1 MERIALHTMTYHN
14 HEAMISTVK
23 VFGAY
28 ETMVMYSDGEE
39 IEVITT
45 ATEADARAAHNRLM
59 NKYND
64 LIYTG
69 SIAQL
74 LGVPNLGQ
82 FVRTVKAC

>member
-28 ETMVMYSDGEE
+28 ETMVMYADGEE
-39 IEVITT
+39 IETVTT
-45 ATEADARAAHNRLM
+45 STETEARAAPNRLM
-59 NKYND
+59 HTYND
-64 LIYTG
+64 LIYAG